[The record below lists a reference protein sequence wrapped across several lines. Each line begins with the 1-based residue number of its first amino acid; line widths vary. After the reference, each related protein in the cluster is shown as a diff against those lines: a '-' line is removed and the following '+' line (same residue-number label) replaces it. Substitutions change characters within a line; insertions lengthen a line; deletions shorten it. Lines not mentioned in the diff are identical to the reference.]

1 MQTLK
6 ELFEQYNYIQQ
17 EIRKQKSMLDLTKSE
32 LCRLA
37 KFQYGDKVNI
47 IKGPWQRGF
56 VGYGC
61 VQDIKITPLGFRY
74 IVSWIYSN
82 NIAVEASI
90 KEDHLVLV

>member
-61 VQDIKITPLGFRY
+61 VQDIKITPLKMQCACL
-74 IVSWIYSN
+74 SLN
-82 NIAVEASI
+82 AVQNCLKKGKI
-90 KEDHLVLV
+90 KK